1 MGRGLTRLIP
11 GMRFSSVAEAE
22 GDAGLRAADLRSQ
35 NPLSMDTR
43 RTLLAR
49 RRIVLP
55 RSGGGSHV
63 TQVVLYLRKR
73 DVLAVLTL
81 VGMLC
86 GIGPFCQGR
95 SKRRPLGRSKREPV
109 RWTVRRGFSG
119 EKGLG
124 SVAEEALLPRSAC
137 GGAGFVVLGWGFVFG
152 G

>member
-55 RSGGGSHV
+55 RSG
-63 TQVVLYLRKR
+63 
-73 DVLAVLTL
+73 
-81 VGMLC
+81 
-86 GIGPFCQGR
+86 R
-95 SKRRPLGRSKREPV
+95 SWSCRSRAQAPVAECRRRAAFPYRAH
-109 RWTVRRGFSG
+109 SG
-119 EKGLG
+119 EELRPQAPATLQLHLPSGLE
-124 SVAEEALLPRSAC
+124 SNDPTRHLRVQRSATDDITV
-137 GGAGFVVLGWGFVFG
+137 GGHKTSR
-152 G
+152 

>member
-55 RSGGGSHV
+55 RSGGVSHV
-63 TQVVLYLRKR
+63 TQVVLYLRKSLHLPKMESGALKSSR
-73 DVLAVLTL
+73 FVQETV
-81 VGMLC
+81 
-86 GIGPFCQGR
+86 FFS
-95 SKRRPLGRSKREPV
+95 SKRAEIPLVLIADWLICK
-109 RWTVRRGFSG
+109 
-119 EKGLG
+119 LG
-124 SVAEEALLPRSAC
+124 
-137 GGAGFVVLGWGFVFG
+137 VFT
-152 G
+152 